1 MSRYPPRN
9 TPVAKE
15 LEREWKGDYEML
27 GYTRH
32 VSIKFANHP
41 DGATAEFVICRAEA
55 QPSAG
60 GSRNAGRGN
69 RDDRFARNGIQLRR
83 TAAKWKAYGRNS
95 AGRHGNPTGFGAR
108 KITKQISGGVVL
120 LAMFCAATAINAQS
134 MFRGDAMHSGT
145 YAGPAPRQFHRRGWK
160 FPTGDRVIS
169 SAVFKDNVIYFGG
182 DDGNVY
188 AVDAATGRQIW
199 KRATNGPVPA
209 TPAIAD
215 GTVYVG
221 SYERQ
226 VLRI

>member
-1 MSRYPPRN
+1 
-9 TPVAKE
+9 
-15 LEREWKGDYEML
+15 ML

-169 SAVFKDNVIYFGG
+169 SAVFMGILPRRTERRLPS
-182 DDGNVY
+182 
-188 AVDAATGRQIW
+188 AP
-199 KRATNGPVPA
+199 TNWIVRRPSLDEEMLA
-209 TPAIAD
+209 MR
-215 GTVYVG
+215 
-221 SYERQ
+221 SL
-226 VLRI
+226 LR